1 MDQDKKYKE
10 LEKKI
15 TKMRNENQEQKI
27 LLEKATR
34 LLEREIGEI
43 VDIHELS
50 KENST
55 WKGRSQKVELL
66 KAQVKR
72 LKSGFGPEGSM
83 MTEGSVMTDNTQ
95 NTVFTGKITHAERN
109 LNKLGDKKREDVD
122 KLKYT
127 IEEMKE
133 EISEIKSKYKGA
145 VARRDTLETQMKTI
159 KTDYGMKIKMLLDK
173 TENDDKL
180 VQMLKSEIARLE
192 GLKGV
197 KSQLKTEQRTTE
209 YQATESMK
217 MKRDVANLK
226 N

>member
-1 MDQDKKYKE
+1 M
-10 LEKKI
+10 
-15 TKMRNENQEQKI
+15 
-27 LLEKATR
+27 
-34 LLEREIGEI
+34 
-43 VDIHELS
+43 DIHELS

-55 WKGRSQKVELL
+55 WKGRSQKIELL
-66 KAQVKR
+66 KSQVKR
-72 LKSGFGPEGSM
+72 LKSGFGPEGSI
-83 MTEGSVMTDNTQ
+83 MTEGSVMTD

-122 KLKYT
+122 KLKYQ

-133 EISEIKSKYKGA
+133 EMSEVKNKYKGA

-180 VQMLKSEIARLE
+180 IQMLKSEIARLE

-197 KSQLKTEQRTTE
+197 KS
-209 YQATESMK
+209 
-217 MKRDVANLK
+217 
-226 N
+226 

>member
-43 VDIHELS
+43 VDINELS
-50 KENST
+50 KETST

-66 KAQVKR
+66 KSQVKR
-72 LKSGFGPEGSM
+72 LKSGFGPEGSI
-83 MTEGSVMTDNTQ
+83 MTEGSVMTE

-122 KLKYT
+122 KLKYQM
-127 IEEMKE
+127 EEMKE
-133 EISEIKSKYKGA
+133 EISELKSKYKGA
-145 VARRDTLETQMKTI
+145 VARRDTLET
-159 KTDYGMKIKMLLDK
+159 
-173 TENDDKL
+173 
-180 VQMLKSEIARLE
+180 
-192 GLKGV
+192 
-197 KSQLKTEQRTTE
+197 
-209 YQATESMK
+209 
-217 MKRDVANLK
+217 
-226 N
+226 